1 MVNKEEKRET
11 TLFKRF
17 EPCFK
22 KKKNGRYMVTLFQL
36 FVKHYLFL
44 FYRKAEEK
52 EKKKEKNKQKRKEQ
66 TKKTFSFNC

>member
-1 MVNKEEKRET
+1 MVNKKEKRET

-17 EPCFK
+17 ALCFESK
-22 KKKNGRYMVTLFQL
+22 ELGRYMVTLFQL

-52 EKKKEKNKQKRKEQ
+52 EKKKERYNKIYKRKQKRKLW
-66 TKKTFSFNC
+66 KKI